1 MTRYT
6 ISESVGSRTLPVHSY
21 EDLHKH
27 HPSSGREPNRQY
39 GTVHGE
45 LEEIRRVDGRVF
57 VKKDFVLAQDAPGPV
72 EIPAPVSGY
81 AHFLHDTWNTVQIY
95 DKPYGTPGAQR
106 EAQVLHMVRGSSP
119 FGEGAHINYG
129 QPLGEMGQTGSPGS
143 IHAHV
148 ELEVGQFER
157 YIRDI
162 NDGTIRPGVVPR
174 AGSGGT
180 TEAAADVLED
190 GSRGHDVTRLQQ
202 QLAQLGYHGQ
212 DGATLA
218 ADGVF
223 GANTRRAVEAFQHD
237 HGLVVDGKAGPRT
250 GAAIDSALAQHRT
263 AELQAGLNRLGYTGS
278 DGHALQVDGQFGAQ
292 TTFAVRAFQRD
303 HQLAVDGKVGPQT
316 QGALDQ
322 ALKMHTA
329 PPRASAATLLSDP
342 ANPDNPLYRQ
352 ALEQVHKID
361 ADMGRPSDEHSERLA
376 AALVAAAKAHG
387 LTRIDAVALSEDG
400 SRTFVAQDT
409 TPIRRMVEVSTAEA
423 VRTPIEQSS
432 AKARQVQMEA
442 PGTTPSP
449 SRIHAVSAHPGG
461 DTPPAATL
469 MA

>member
-1 MTRYT
+1 M
-6 ISESVGSRTLPVHSY
+6 
-21 EDLHKH
+21 
-27 HPSSGREPNRQY
+27 
-39 GTVHGE
+39 
-45 LEEIRRVDGRVF
+45 
-57 VKKDFVLAQDAPGPV
+57 
-72 EIPAPVSGY
+72 
-81 AHFLHDTWNTVQIY
+81 
-95 DKPYGTPGAQR
+95 
-106 EAQVLHMVRGSSP
+106 
-119 FGEGAHINYG
+119 
-129 QPLGEMGQTGSPGS
+129 
-143 IHAHV
+143 
-148 ELEVGQFER
+148 
-157 YIRDI
+157 
-162 NDGTIRPGVVPR
+162 
-174 AGSGGT
+174 
-180 TEAAADVLED
+180 
-190 GSRGHDVTRLQQ
+190 
-202 QLAQLGYHGQ
+202 
-212 DGATLA
+212 
-218 ADGVF
+218 
-223 GANTRRAVEAFQHD
+223 
-237 HGLVVDGKAGPRT
+237 
-250 GAAIDSALAQHRT
+250 
-263 AELQAGLNRLGYTGS
+263 
-278 DGHALQVDGQFGAQ
+278 
-292 TTFAVRAFQRD
+292 
-303 HQLAVDGKVGPQT
+303 DGKVGPQT

>member
-1 MTRYT
+1 MSRYT
-6 ISESVGSRTLPVHSY
+6 ISESVGSRMLPVHSY

-72 EIPAPVSGY
+72 DIPAPVSGY
-81 AHFLHDTWNTVQIY
+81 AHFLHDDWNTVQIY

-119 FGEGAHINYG
+119 FGEGDPIRYG

-162 NDGTIRPGVVPR
+162 DNGTIRPGVAPR
-174 AGSGGT
+174 AGSGASSYA
-180 TEAAADVLED
+180 EVPLLEP
-190 GSRGHDVTRLQQ
+190 GSRGTEVTRLQQ
-202 QLAQLGYHGQ
+202 ELAQLGYKGK
-212 DGATLA
+212 DGEKLA

-223 GANTRRAVEAFQHD
+223 GANTARAVEAFQHD
-237 HGLVVDGKAGPRT
+237 HGLVVDGKVGPRT
-250 GAAIDSALAQHRT
+250 DAALDGAIATLRT

-278 DGHALQVDGQFGAQ
+278 DGHALQVDGDFGAQ
-292 TTFAVRAFQRD
+292 TRFAVQAFQRD
-303 HQLAVDGKVGPQT
+303 HHLTIDGKVGPQT
-316 QGALDQ
+316 QGALDH
-322 ALKMHTA
+322 ALKTHAQAPGTTA
-329 PPRASAATLLSDP
+329 ASLFSAP
-342 ANPDNPLYRQ
+342 GNPDNALYRQ
-352 ALEQVHKID
+352 ALAQVHRID
-361 ADMGRPSDEHSERLA
+361 AEMGRASDEHSERLA
-376 AALVAAAKAHG
+376 AALVPVAKARG
-387 LTRIDAVALSEDG
+387 LTRIDSVALSDDG
-400 SRTFVAQDT
+400 SRTFVVENSM
-409 TPIRRMVEVSTAEA
+409 PVKRMADVSTAEA
-423 VRTPIEQSS
+423 VRTTIEQSNL
-432 AKARQVQMEA
+432 KAREVTAQTPAVTQ
-442 PGTTPSP
+442 PTTGQTLTSP
-449 SRIHAVSAHPGG
+449 HPGEAF
-461 DTPPAATL
+461 PATVTL